1 MRTTLFHRARRAA
14 MTGQLL
20 VAGFTVAACSGGGG
34 GGDATAIVDMTPP
47 PPDLYGADL
56 KDNDYPRGPYG
67 KSGSVRNGNALP
79 DFSLQGYFSPTAT
92 NGLSSSK
99 PFGEVTF
106 GMLHDSGK
114 RYALIHLAAFW

>member
-1 MRTTLFHRARRAA
+1 

-20 VAGFTVAACSGGGG
+20 VAGLTVAACSGAGSGGG
-34 GGDATAIVDMTPP
+34 GEVAPIVDMAPL
-47 PPDLYGADL
+47 PPDLFGADL
-56 KDNDYPRGPYG
+56 KDSDYPRGPYG
-67 KSGSVRNGNALP
+67 KSGSVQNGDVLP
-79 DFSLQGYFSPTAT
+79 DFSFQGYFSPTAT
-92 NGLSSSK
+92 TGRSSSM